1 MTPHQRGMGRPLLF
15 ASALCAHRGG
25 GSDVFVGEDGVVA
38 SSSGQRTA
46 AASTTR
52 VAHTQG

>member
-1 MTPHQRGMGRPLLF
+1 MGRPLLF